1 MISREDAAE
10 FIRHYVWAG
19 EHDPEEVFI
28 IIDEE
33 EFDGDEEQHPW
44 LRDAI
49 NREFKKKRKA
59 EKTWPKVTDWDR
71 LDQLFQSLRAEGI
84 LAEHD
89 AGFTKQDGWDTVLG
103 LYKEEGGRRSD
114 ITGLCFYTS
123 QDMEGAMEGGGL
135 WLAYGHVSGDGRKG
149 RAVGNRLR
157 EACEGAGFT
166 VEWDGS
172 VRTRLLL
179 KNFRWQRRSP
189 RGRLLR

>member
-1 MISREDAAE
+1 MVSRADVTE

-19 EHDPEEVFI
+19 EYDPEEVFI

-33 EFDGDEEQHPW
+33 EFDGEEQHPW

-71 LDQLFQSLRAEGI
+71 LDQLFQSLRGKGI
-84 LAEHD
+84 LAEHL
-89 AGFTKQDGWDTVLG
+89 AGFTKQDGWEIVFES
-103 LYKEEGGRRSD
+103 YKDEGGKRSG
-114 ITGLCFYTS
+114 ITGLCFYTT

-149 RAVGNRLR
+149 GAVGRLLR
-157 EACEGAGFT
+157 DACEDAGFE

-179 KNFRWQRRSP
+179 KNFRWRRRSP
-189 RGRLLR
+189 KGRLLR